1 MYGNNRKD
9 IDHRLENSIDYSYI
23 SLMSYKIR
31 IGVVGGGKAG
41 MIKVKHF
48 VKNKCSVEVLSK
60 EFNDDVI
67 KMLKDFKDNLKLINK
82 EFDFEF
88 LKDKHIVIIASND
101 EDLNQIIRNYCD
113 ENSKIYIDSTD
124 FTKGMG
130 VVPVE
135 RSTKN
140 MNIALNTKNG
150 NPKGAVLMC
159 NKAKDYL
166 SEYDDYIEL
175 TTKIR
180 NNIKSYDEYKK
191 DVLDFIY
198 SSEFENAYMNGTY
211 KEALEAKFNKELVE
225 KMIN

>member
-1 MYGNNRKD
+1 MLY
-9 IDHRLENSIDYSYI
+9 L
-23 SLMSYKIR
+23 L
-31 IGVVGGGKAG
+31 
-41 MIKVKHF
+41 
-48 VKNKCSVEVLSK
+48 K
-60 EFNDDVI
+60 E
-67 KMLKDFKDNLKLINK
+67 
-82 EFDFEF
+82 
-88 LKDKHIVIIASND
+88 A
-101 EDLNQIIRNYCD
+101 Q
-113 ENSKIYIDSTD
+113 
-124 FTKGMG
+124 
-130 VVPVE
+130 
-135 RSTKN
+135 KN